1 MPARDPALAAVTQ
14 RRNHLRRKY
23 GLTEEDYEDALRR
36 QGGRCARCGSDN
48 PGSGKLHFTI
58 LRRGHHRSGNIQL
71 VCSQCSASLRE
82 AQKSPYVRTE
92 DGVRRLCPRCGK
104 LLPLEDFYRHIN
116 NKPTSPCKQCITAL
130 GRETSHSQTRRER
143 SRRKNLRSYG
153 LTEDQYRALL
163 EKQGGGCAI
172 CGATDPGRKGDRN
185 FCVDH
190 DHRTGAMRGLLCHRC
205 NQAIGHLKDSP
216 DFCRKAA
223 NYLETSLEEMRKP

>member
-1 MPARDPALAAVTQ
+1 MPERDSAVAAATL

-23 GLTEEDYEDALRR
+23 GLTGEDYEDALRR

-48 PGSGKLHFTI
+48 PGSGKRHFTI

-71 VCSQCSASLRE
+71 VCSPCAASLRQ

-92 DGVRRLCPRCGK
+92 DGVQKICSQCGK

-116 NKPTSPCKQCITAL
+116 NKPTGACKQCIAAS
-130 GRETSHSQTRRER
+130 GQEASRWQKRRER
-143 SRRKNLRSYG
+143 RRRRNLRSYG
-153 LTEDQYRALL
+153 LTEDQYLALL
-163 EKQGGGCAI
+163 KKQGGGCAI
-172 CGATDPGRKGDRN
+172 CGATEPGRKGDRN

-190 DHRTGAMRGLLCHRC
+190 DHRTGAMRGLLCHCC

-223 NYLETSLEEMRKP
+223 NYLETSLQQMRNP